1 MTAAAAA
8 LKNTPPE
15 IKAPS
20 GFDEGG
26 TPDVDGWYKPEIG
39 KTVHGKV
46 VGHMRINGENGKR
59 DVALIKLIDECMGY
73 QKGDDKGKLLKRGQI
88 LGLGISHDIRDVLL
102 YVEKQGYVYLTPV
115 EKKKLG
121 SKSMWKFKQFYKG
134 QKAALVAVESS
145 AAAGGTGDDD
155 DIPF

>member
-1 MTAAAAA
+1 MASAA
-8 LKNTPPE
+8 KNTAPAD
-15 IKAPS
+15 IQAPS
-20 GFDEGG
+20 GFSEGG

-59 DVALIKLIDECMGY
+59 DVALIKLIDDCMGY
-73 QKGDDKGKLLKRGQI
+73 QKGDDTGAMLKQGQI
-88 LGLGISHDIRDVLL
+88 LGLGISHDIRDVLH
-102 YVEKQGYVYLTPV
+102 YVENQGYVHLTPV

-121 SKSMWKFKQFYKG
+121 KKSMWKFKQFYKG
-134 QKAALVAVESS
+134 IKAALTAPIETS
-145 AAAGGTGDDD
+145 AGSAGTGDDD